1 MVKAKSAVKSVKHKN
16 YRIFNMD
23 CIKLM
28 KGMARKGMQVDSI
41 VSDSPYNLDSIVKRF
56 GGKNAAPAKF
66 GKDGAF
72 TRLSRGF
79 RGQLWDNDVAFQV
92 ETWAAAYEVLKPG
105 GHMLVFGGT
114 RTYHRLV
121 CAIEDAGFEIRDSLM
136 WHYGSGMP
144 HSHNVSMAI
153 DKAARGVPHGG
164 NDPTSPNHG
173 NFRRSKAEDGYS
185 AGPGGYMKVQGKAN
199 VRSVLVPEAQPYIG
213 WGTAL
218 KPATEIICLARKP
231 LSEKTIVA
239 NVLKHGT
246 GAINIDACRVS
257 YASPDDKAESVNK
270 QLKNGVGDTKKNK
283 VFGETKNVPY
293 KEPVGRWPANV
304 ITDGSD
310 EVISSFPEKSSVTG
324 KRSSKSKNNKVSGTN
339 WLPDNHKSV
348 EHTDS
353 GSPARFFYSAKSGK
367 KDRNF
372 GLPDGTRNPHPTV
385 KPLSLMT
392 YLIKLIT
399 PVGGTTF
406 DPFMGSG
413 STGIA
418 AIQSGFKFV
427 GSDLTEEYFDISAQ
441 RIAYAAGIENNEDQI
456 KAKAIT
462 FLDEPENFVSPKD
475 WTERGL
481 KNQSKG

>member
-41 VSDSPYNLDSIVKRF
+41 VSDSPYNLASVVKRF

-72 TRLSRGF
+72 SRASAGF
-79 RGQLWDNDVAFQV
+79 MGKTWDSDVAFQA
-92 ETWAAAYEVLKPG
+92 ETWAAAYEILKPG

-136 WHYGSGMP
+136 WLYGSGMP

-153 DKAARGVPHGG
+153 DKAVRGVPHGG
-164 NDPTSPNHG
+164 KDPTSPNHG

-199 VRSVLVPEAQPYIG
+199 ARSALVPEAQPYIG

-246 GAINIDACRVS
+246 GAINIDACRVGTTKRVPS
-257 YASPDDKAESVNK
+257 SLSKTPNTVYGKYNLQNGSESGHNP
-270 QLKNGVGDTKKNK
+270 NI
-283 VFGETKNVPY
+283 
-293 KEPVGRWPANV
+293 GRWPANV

-385 KPLSLMT
+385 KPLALMT

-427 GSDLTEEYFDISAQ
+427 GSDLTEEYFDISAK
-441 RIAYAAGIENNEDQI
+441 RIAYAAGIENNEDRI
-456 KAKAIT
+456 KTKEIT
-462 FLDEPENFVSPKD
+462 FLDEPENFISPKD
-475 WTERGL
+475 WTKRGL

>member
-1 MVKAKSAVKSVKHKN
+1 
-16 YRIFNMD
+16 
-23 CIKLM
+23 M
-28 KGMARKGMQVDSI
+28 KGMARKDMQVDSI
-41 VSDSPYNLDSIVKRF
+41 VSDPPYNLASVVKRF
-56 GGKNAAPAKF
+56 GGKNAAPAKH

-72 TRLSRGF
+72 SRASAGF
-79 RGQLWDNDVAFQV
+79 MNSTWDSDVAFQA

-121 CAIEDAGFEIRDSLM
+121 CAIEDAGFEIRDAIM

-144 HSHNVSMAI
+144 HGQNISKMI
-153 DKAARGVPHGG
+153 DKKAGAERKVVG
-164 NDPTSPNHG
+164 
-173 NFRRSKAEDGYS
+173 SKIGMPGYS
-185 AGPGGYMKVQGKAN
+185 LKPNDTKHHDRRVYSGVYTDAENECAITASSTDSAKYWD
-199 VRSVLVPEAQPYIG
+199 G
-213 WGTAL
+213 WNTSL

-231 LSEKTIVA
+231 LSEKTIAA

-246 GAINIDACRVS
+246 GAINIDACRVGTTKQVPS
-257 YASPDDKAESVNK
+257 SLSKTPNAVYGKYNLQNGSESGHNP
-270 QLKNGVGDTKKNK
+270 N
-283 VFGETKNVPY
+283 
-293 KEPVGRWPANV
+293 VGRWPANV
-304 ITDGSD
+304 ITDASE
-310 EVISSFPEKSSVTG
+310 EVLAAFPITSSGAWNG
-324 KRSSKSKNNKVSGTN
+324 KRTKPKHNNVYGKYGEAADAPLIGSK
-339 WLPDNHKSV
+339 
-348 EHTDS
+348 
-353 GSPARFFYSAKSGK
+353 GSAARFFYSAKSGK

-372 GLPDGTRNPHPTV
+372 GLPDGTKNPHPTV

-441 RIAYAAGIENNEDQI
+441 RIAYAAGIENNEAQI
-456 KAKAIT
+456 KPKELI

-475 WTERGL
+475 WTKRGL